1 MVEGWLSSIHFEEY
15 VVNFLEAGYDLPTI
29 SRMTPEDL
37 IAIAITNPVHRKK
50 IKHEITRLSVPDG
63 IPAVIPES
71 LYEWLYL
78 LRLEEYF
85 DLLRKQGYDSVEK
98 VAELTWEDFEEIG
111 IKKLGHQK
119 RLSLAIKRCNTF
131 VKEGGSGSGIC
142 GSGLGSP
149 SDAPGSTIG
158 SHYSSTTTFSNGIG
172 GGAGGSVSV
181 NGSFS
186 DMMMLHSHQL
196 DQQHHGHLPPRPASQ
211 LGMATSTPSFRPIV
225 LNSENNFVDFD
236 GTATLQRH
244 QRAAIVGSA
253 VSFLSKGPNAGPKPV
268 AMIAA
273 KSRGSCGSVDKMGG
287 VGDQSQLQDL
297 VNEMKKHHQLSNGGY
312 TQQQPHQ
319 PLVGGG
325 HHHRQAPL
333 STTAS
338 TSSLVSAA
346 SLTSCDASESASL
359 YGVMMPRHNYC
370 QQQQLNSYDS
380 NSSIYATLKRGKRPP
395 PPPPKRT
402 NSMKSSS
409 STSSIIIPPSQSC
422 GNSSVGSPA
431 ASCVPANGVTSTFPF
446 VHTRSVNGNHA
457 ANHNQHLHQYQ
468 QEQNYS
474 PGSTIDPYTNYN
486 DSSSTAQV
494 GGQRLYGMVGQYN
507 HYQNQQRIAP
517 HQPNNPNVPVD
528 ENEDEPPPPPAPHP
542 TSLMPPQHQLHP
554 RSLVDDFQDQAFATC
569 VKSLTSRFSQMSTAA
584 DDESP
589 PGMKFFNPPLPSS
602 STSTPSTSSSK
613 PSPSSSSHHTSSSQ
627 ETLPPPPPPLPP
639 TRVESIQSSTSP
651 GNHNR
656 HPSSSS
662 LSGRGGGDFG
672 GSCEFPPPPTPL
684 RQSVE
689 DLSQLPASHHIS
701 GDKNSN
707 LETFKTFPLWN
718 NNNSSNMTNNSNN
731 ACNIRIIKNIQR
743 NGNNNK
749 NNIIINSPD
758 EKSSSPC
765 GSTSSSSSNESLP
778 FANDKVGTIRQSAS
792 SHHASSSYS
801 SVNPQSL
808 NCLNGI
814 GPQPSTPNSTF
825 KPQQHADLQQQ
836 RKMETIESLA
846 ATLMSMK
853 AAGQNGQ
860 GPASPASSCSSNDS
874 KASSSSSSSNSSSSA
889 GSSSPLSSKI
899 EQFARRYRVVSLL
912 PHVITM
918 NH

>member
-1 MVEGWLSSIHFEEY
+1 MRRKEKWLFRLKSHY
-15 VVNFLEAGYDLPTI
+15 YLW
-29 SRMTPEDL
+29 
-37 IAIAITNPVHRKK
+37 PVTHT
-50 IKHEITRLSVPDG
+50 H
-63 IPAVIPES
+63 
-71 LYEWLYL
+71 
-78 LRLEEYF
+78 
-85 DLLRKQGYDSVEK
+85 DLLCLFFMFSCV
-98 VAELTWEDFEEIG
+98 VLLNHI
-111 IKKLGHQK
+111 GHQK
-119 RLSLAIKRCNTF
+119 RLSLAIKRYNTF
-131 VKEGGSGSGIC
+131 VKEGGSGSGSC

-149 SDAPGSTIG
+149 SDAPGGTTG
-158 SHYSSTTTFSNGIG
+158 SHYSSTTTFSNGVG
-172 GGAGGSVSV
+172 GGVGGRVSV

-196 DQQHHGHLPPRPASQ
+196 HQQHHGHLPPRPASQ
-211 LGMATSTPSFRPIV
+211 LGIATSTPSFRPIV

-253 VSFLSKGPNAGPKPV
+253 VSFLSKGPNAGSKPV

-273 KSRGSCGSVDKMGG
+273 KSRGSCGSVDTMGG
-287 VGDQSQLQDL
+287 VGGQSQLQDL

-312 TQQQPHQ
+312 TQQQPQQ

-325 HHHRQAPL
+325 HHHQQAPL

-338 TSSLVSAA
+338 TSSLVSAG
-346 SLTSCDASESASL
+346 SLTSCDVSESASL
-359 YGVMMPRHNYC
+359 YGIMMPRHSYC
-370 QQQQLNSYDS
+370 QQQLNSYDS

-431 ASCVPANGVTSTFPF
+431 ASCLLANGVTSTFGSA
-446 VHTRSVNGNHA
+446 HTRSVNGNNA

-474 PGSTIDPYTNYN
+474 PGSTIDPYINYN
-486 DSSSTAQV
+486 DSSSAAHV

-507 HYQNQQRIAP
+507 HYQNQNQQRIAQ
-517 HQPNNPNVPVD
+517 HQHNTPNLAVD

-542 TSLMPPQHQLHP
+542 TSLMPPPPQHQSHHT
-554 RSLVDDFQDQAFATC
+554 RSVDDFQDQAFATC

-589 PGMKFFNPPLPSS
+589 PGIKFFNPPLSS

-639 TRVESIQSSTSP
+639 TRVESIQSSTSSL
-651 GNHNR
+651 GNNHR
-656 HPSSSS
+656 HPSSSSS
-662 LSGRGGGDFG
+662 LSGRGGGNFG
-672 GSCEFPPPPTPL
+672 GSSEFPPPPTPL
-684 RQSVE
+684 RQSME
-689 DLSQLPASHHIS
+689 ELSQQPASHQKS

-707 LETFKTFPLWN
+707 LETFKTFPLRN
-718 NNNSSNMTNNSNN
+718 NNNSSNMTNHSNN
-731 ACNIRIIKNIQR
+731 ACNIQIINNIQR
-743 NGNNNK
+743 NGNNK
-749 NNIIINSPD
+749 NNIIMNSPD

-792 SHHASSSYS
+792 SHHASSSHS

-808 NCLNGI
+808 NCLN

-825 KPQQHADLQQQ
+825 KPQQPADSQQQ

-853 AAGQNGQ
+853 AAGQNRQ

-874 KASSSSSSSNSSSSA
+874 KGSSSSSSSNSSSGG

-899 EQFARRYRVVSLL
+899 QQFARRYRVVSLL
-912 PHVITM
+912 SHVITM